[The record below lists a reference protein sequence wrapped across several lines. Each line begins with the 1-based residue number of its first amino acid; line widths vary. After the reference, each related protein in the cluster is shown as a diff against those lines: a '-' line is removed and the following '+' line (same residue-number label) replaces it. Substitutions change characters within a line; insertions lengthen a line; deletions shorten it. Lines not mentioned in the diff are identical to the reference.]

1 NDSSEFEPM
10 AILAE
15 RLVVEVVFDL
25 PLEEV
30 RLADEEVGAACGL
43 DQALS
48 PFRVAGVG
56 DHLPAVL
63 DAQGIGG
70 RTARVLDDER
80 GHAGGAD
87 QGQLPLSKFDKLG
100 GEAAVTLDESGK
112 KTSIAAST
120 RSRTPGG
127 PPTTS
132 GRVRRLNWPS
142 R

>member
-1 NDSSEFEPM
+1 MIF
-10 AILAE
+10 
-15 RLVVEVVFDL
+15 
-25 PLEEV
+25 EEV

-70 RTARVLDDER
+70 RTASVLDDER

-100 GEAAVTLDESGK
+100 GEAAVHL
-112 KTSIAAST
+112 
-120 RSRTPGG
+120 
-127 PPTTS
+127 
-132 GRVRRLNWPS
+132 GRVREEDLHRRFHAISDS
-142 R
+142 RWSTDDERPCAAAELAIKDEKRQAPEMIAVQVGQQDVPDV